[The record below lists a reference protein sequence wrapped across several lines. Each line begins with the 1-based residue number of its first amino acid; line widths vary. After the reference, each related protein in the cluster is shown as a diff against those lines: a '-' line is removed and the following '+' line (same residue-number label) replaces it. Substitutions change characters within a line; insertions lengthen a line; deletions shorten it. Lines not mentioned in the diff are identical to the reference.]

1 MTILYGMPNAC
12 SLASHIALIWSG
24 QPFELRLLSR
34 EELAMAPF
42 LKINAKACVPVLIT
56 DDGEILTES
65 LAVLQY
71 IALHSPDARMG
82 ADSSDGLQQARMN
95 ECLAELV
102 SDVHVAWSPVF
113 VPERYTSRKEHEE
126 EARQAAFGQLDKQY
140 RRLDGV
146 LAKISVDAKPTWRL
160 FNRRTVADAYLYVMC
175 SWIGNTPTPLADY
188 PALSAYKLWLDADPG
203 IRQALQVEV
212 GDAQCAIS

>member
-24 QPFELRLLSR
+24 EPFELRLLSR
-34 EELAMAPF
+34 DDEARDSF
-42 LKINAKACVPVLIT
+42 LMINAKGCVPVLIT
-56 DDGEILTES
+56 DTGEILTES

-71 IALHSPDARMG
+71 VALHSPNARLG
-82 ADSSDGLQQARMN
+82 ANPVDGMEQARMN

-102 SDVHVAWSPVF
+102 SDVHMAWSPVF
-113 VPERYTSRKEHEE
+113 VPERYIMSKEHEQ
-126 EARQAAFGQLDKQY
+126 EARQAAYGQLDKQY

-146 LAKISVDAKPTWRL
+146 LAKIAIDAKPTWRL

-175 SWIGNTPTPLADY
+175 SWISNTPTPLTAY
-188 PALSAYKLWLDADPG
+188 PALAAYKMWLDADPG
-203 IRQALQVEV
+203 IRLALQVEV
-212 GDAQCAIS
+212 GDMQRAI